1 MNVILCEDIPS
12 LGKTGDVV
20 KVKEGFAR
28 NYLIPQKKVFLATAN
43 NLKRIEQEKV
53 KRAALDQ
60 KAKEEASVLAEK
72 LNKVSITMTVEVNDL
87 DKMYGSVTE
96 SDIVRALKDEG
107 HSFEKKD
114 ILLEKPIEDLGI
126 FEVGVLLHKEVTA
139 KIRVWVAKK

>member
-96 SDIVRALKDEG
+96 ADIVRALKDEG